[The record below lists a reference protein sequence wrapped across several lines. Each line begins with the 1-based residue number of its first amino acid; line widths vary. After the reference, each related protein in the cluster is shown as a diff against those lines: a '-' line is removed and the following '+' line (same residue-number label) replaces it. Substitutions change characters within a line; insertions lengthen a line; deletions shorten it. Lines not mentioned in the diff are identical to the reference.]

1 MSADQGAFRKVLL
14 GMGAVLL
21 ISLMVLASFSL
32 GVYVGHQGLL
42 VGSLGNFGARPEG
55 GQRPS
60 QSPSGQPE
68 GLPEARPQLVGRMG
82 GLTNEGL
89 FVRTADGLRLV
100 QVNEQTRVRD
110 RQGGELPLE
119 KLRHGVNVA
128 VFGEFSEDGRTL
140 TAHTIILVP
149 LPLP

>member
-1 MSADQGAFRKVLL
+1 MGADRGALGKVLL

-21 ISLMVLASFSL
+21 ISLMILASFSL

-55 GQRPS
+55 GRRPP

-68 GLPEARPQLVGRMG
+68 GLPEARPQLVGKMG

-89 FVRTADGLRLV
+89 FVRTANGLRLV
-100 QVNEQTRVRD
+100 QVNEQMRVRD

-119 KLRHGVNVA
+119 KLRQGVNVA

-140 TAHTIILVP
+140 TAQTIVVLP

>member
-1 MSADQGAFRKVLL
+1 MSAGQGALGKVLL

-21 ISLMVLASFSL
+21 ISLMILTSFSL

-42 VGSLGNFGARPEG
+42 MGSLGNFGARPEG
-55 GQRPS
+55 GQRPP

-68 GLPEARPQLVGRMG
+68 ALPEARPQLVGKMG

-89 FVRTADGLRLV
+89 FVRTADGIRLV

-110 RQGGELPLE
+110 RQGGELLLE
-119 KLRHGVNVA
+119 KLRQGVNVA

-140 TAHTIILVP
+140 TAQTIVLLP